1 DLTVTLQKR
10 SMSQG
15 FEQQDRG
22 VVKRELTLEQIDAV
36 HDQVVLRD
44 HSLHVRR
51 AYVLLASIQAEA
63 RVERAQSAGRRVDLR
78 MAHVAILEQ
87 DPPVEV
93 RALHRLVIDQSKPP
107 HPGRR
112 PA

>member
-1 DLTVTLQKR
+1 
-10 SMSQG
+10 MNQG
-15 FEQQDRG
+15 FVQQDRG
-22 VVKRELTLEQIDAV
+22 VVQQELRLERIGAV

-51 AYVLLASIQAEA
+51 AYVLLARIQAEA

-78 MAHVAILEQ
+78 MAEVALLEQ
-87 DPPVEV
+87 DLPVEV

-107 HPGRR
+107 HSGRR
-112 PA
+112 QVEGDR